1 MSDKVF
7 ISGLRAETV
16 IGVYDWERT
25 YASPWFLILKWR
37 RMLKPRPKMT
47 T

>member
-16 IGVYDWERT
+16 IGVYDWERNIRQ
-25 YASPWFLILKWR
+25 PLVFDI
-37 RMLKPRPKMT
+37 
-47 T
+47 